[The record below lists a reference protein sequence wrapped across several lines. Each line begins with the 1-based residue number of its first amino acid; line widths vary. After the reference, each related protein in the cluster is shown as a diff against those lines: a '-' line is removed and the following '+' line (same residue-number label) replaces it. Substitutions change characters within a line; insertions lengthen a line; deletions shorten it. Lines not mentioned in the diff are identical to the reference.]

1 MKKIIVASFAIFAL
15 AACGGNDSGK
25 DGKKEGTKDNAAN
38 SDASSDPNYQKLLE
52 VVGKSD
58 CFTCHAISEAKI
70 GPTYTDVANKYAGGG
85 DSAANY
91 LVNKIKNG
99 GTGVWGQTPMTPH
112 PQLSDDDIKEMVKYI
127 LLLKK

>member
-1 MKKIIVASFAIFAL
+1 MKKIIVASFAIFSL

-25 DGKKEGTKDNAAN
+25 EGKKEETKDNAAS
-38 SDASSDPNYQKLLE
+38 SDASSNPNYQKLLD

-58 CFTCHAISEAKI
+58 CFTCHAISEPKI
-70 GPTYTDVANKYAGGG
+70 GPTYMDVANKYAAGG

>member
-1 MKKIIVASFAIFAL
+1 MKKIIVASFAILAL

-25 DGKKEGTKDNAAN
+25 DGKKEESKENAG
-38 SDASSDPNYQKLLE
+38 SPDASSDPNYQKLLD

-58 CFTCHAISEAKI
+58 CFTCHAISETKI
-70 GPTYTDVANKYAGGG
+70 GPTYMDVANKYADKG
-85 DSAANY
+85 DSAVHY
-91 LVNKIKNG
+91 LVDKIKNG

-112 PQLSDDDIKEMVKYI
+112 PQLSDEDIREMVKYI